1 MVSVTAYAAGHAQ
14 LTMLVPLSGIPALR
28 LLKSHA
34 PGLRVE
40 CLDYK
45 GNTVLVPL
53 EHLDLSHESL
63 RGLNARAI

>member
-1 MVSVTAYAAGHAQ
+1 MVTVSAVGHAR
-14 LTMLVPLSGIPALR
+14 LTLLVMSSGIPALR

-40 CLDYK
+40 CLDWK

-63 RGLNARAI
+63 RALNARAV